1 MISYGPKVNH
11 PGNSISRKSEGEK
24 MVARTS
30 AKSKLKVMIP
40 TSYELIWSLGRIS
53 NEQKV

>member
-1 MISYGPKVNH
+1 
-11 PGNSISRKSEGEK
+11 
-24 MVARTS
+24 MVARIS

-53 NEQKV
+53 YEQKV